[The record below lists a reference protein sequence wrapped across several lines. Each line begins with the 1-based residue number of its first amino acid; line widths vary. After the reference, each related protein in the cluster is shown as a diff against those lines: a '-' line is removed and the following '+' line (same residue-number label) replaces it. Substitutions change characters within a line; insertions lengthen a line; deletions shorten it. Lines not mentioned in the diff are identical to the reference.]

1 MRVEVTRPSDF
12 LIIFAREEGC
22 TNVLN
27 RSDRLYVAG
36 AQISFRCW
44 HRVIHVQSSRMAH
57 VVKLGIEGLPAHAV
71 EADAVKQFLNKIGCQ
86 LIEWFEPVDAC
97 MMEVLAWSS
106 NLSLI
111 PMEFTLEIP
120 EPMQD

>member
-1 MRVEVTRPSDF
+1 
-12 LIIFAREEGC
+12 
-22 TNVLN
+22 
-27 RSDRLYVAG
+27 
-36 AQISFRCW
+36 
-44 HRVIHVQSSRMAH
+44 MAH